1 MRRLLTTLMILL
13 AVLLAGLSALVLLV
27 NPNDFREHM
36 TRQVEARSGY
46 QLRLEGPLRWHVWPQ
61 LSILS
66 GRMSLTA
73 PGAEQPVVRADN
85 MRLDVAL
92 IPLLSHQLQVQQV
105 MLKGAVVQLTPQT
118 EAVRHQNAPVAPRPN
133 TLPQAE
139 EDRGWALD
147 VRKLKVE
154 DSLLVFQREADE
166 QIIVRDLNLQM
177 EQNERHQGTLDLSA
191 RVNRNQ
197 RDLTLS
203 LAAQIDASDY
213 PHQMSSTIE
222 QVSWQLQGADLP
234 PQGIVGQGS
243 LAARWQDEPQT
254 LTLSNLNLNA
264 NDSQLGGQLSV
275 TLGSVPDITADLK
288 FDRLN
293 LDKLLNVADNPV
305 SAAAPVQVGQNSSGQ
320 PRPVIAGS
328 EPPDGYG
335 ALLGYKGDISLSA
348 QHLLWRGMDFTQV
361 SAQAQ
366 NQMGLLIL
374 SELRGKLGEGE
385 MSLPGTVDV
394 RGNTIRSAFQPKLD
408 GVEIGTIL
416 KAFNYPIALTGT
428 LSLAGDFNGNRIS
441 ADNFRRSWQ
450 GEAHA
455 ELVNSRAEG
464 LNFQQL
470 VHQAVERS
478 TNVQTQ
484 QNYDSATRLDTF
496 SSDLQLQKGT
506 LSLSDMEGRSPL
518 LMLTGNGSLD
528 LVKQQ
533 GDMRFNVSVLQG
545 WKGDSQ
551 LVAMLKATAIPLRV
565 YGPWQA
571 LNYSLQVDQSLRKQ
585 LRGEAKRRLQEW
597 AENNKD
603 DPDSKNIK
611 ELLDKL

>member
-1 MRRLLTTLMILL
+1 MRRVLTTLMILL

-27 NPNDFREHM
+27 NPNDFREHL

-46 QLRLEGPLRWHVWPQ
+46 QLRLDGPLRWHVWPQ

-105 MLKGAVVQLTPQT
+105 MLKGGIVQLTPQT
-118 EAVRHQNAPVAPRPN
+118 EAVRHENAPVPPRSN

-147 VRKLKVE
+147 VRRLKVE
-154 DSLLVFQREADE
+154 DSVLVLQRESDE
-166 QIIVRDLNLQM
+166 QVIFRDINLQM
-177 EQNERHQGTLDLSA
+177 EQNERHEATIDFSS

-197 RDLTLS
+197 RDLALS
-203 LAAQIDASDY
+203 LTAQVDASDY
-213 PHQMSSTIE
+213 PHQLKATVGQIN
-222 QVSWQLQGADLP
+222 WQLQGADLP
-234 PQGIVGQGS
+234 SQGIVGQGS
-243 LAARWQDEPQT
+243 LGALWQDETQK

-264 NDSQLGGQLSV
+264 NGSQVTGQIGM
-275 TLGSVPDITADLK
+275 TQQPVPEWVADLK
-288 FDRLN
+288 FDRLD
-293 LDKLLNVADNPV
+293 LDKLLNVPANPASS
-305 SAAAPVQVGQNSSGQ
+305 SARIQQGQSTSGQ
-320 PRPVIAGS
+320 PRPVISNGDS
-328 EPPDGYG
+328 LDGYD
-335 ALLGYKGDISLSA
+335 ALLGNTAQISLTA
-348 QHLLWRGMDFTQV
+348 QHLLWRGMDFSQV
-361 SAQAQ
+361 SARAQ
-366 NQMGLLIL
+366 NQAGLLTL
-374 SELRGKLGEGE
+374 SELQGKLGEGDI
-385 MSLPGTVDV
+385 SLPGTVDARGKTV
-394 RGNTIRSAFQPKLD
+394 RTAFQPKLD
-408 GVEIGTIL
+408 NVEIGTIL
-416 KAFNYPIALTGT
+416 KAFNYPIALTGN
-428 LSLAGDFNGNRIS
+428 LSLAGDFTGNRID
-441 ADNFRRSWQ
+441 ADAFRRDWQ
-450 GEAHA
+450 GEAHV
-455 ELVNSRAEG
+455 ELANLRSEG

-484 QNYDSATRLDTF
+484 QNYDSATRLDSF
-496 SSDLQLQKGT
+496 SSDLQLQKGKLT
-506 LSLSDMEGRSPL
+506 LSEMAGRSPL
-518 LMLTGNGSLD
+518 LTLTGEGSLD
-528 LVKQQ
+528 LVKQLS
-533 GDMRFNVSVLQG
+533 DMRFNVSVLEG

-551 LVAMLKATAIPLRV
+551 LVAMLKTTAIPLRV

-611 ELLDKL
+611 QLLDKL

>member
-1 MRRLLTTLMILL
+1 MRRVLTTLMILL

-27 NPNDFREHM
+27 NPNDFREHL

-66 GRMSLTA
+66 GRMTLTA
-73 PGAEQPVVRADN
+73 PGAEQPLVRADN

-92 IPLLSHQLQVQQV
+92 LPLLSHQLQVQQV
-105 MLKGAVVQLTPQT
+105 MLKGGVVQLTPQT
-118 EAVRHQNAPVAPRPN
+118 EAVSHENDPVAPRSN
-133 TLPQAE
+133 TLPQAA

-154 DSLLVFQREADE
+154 DSVLVLQRGTDE
-166 QIIVRDLNLQM
+166 QVTVRGLNLQM
-177 EQNERHQGTLDLSA
+177 EQNERHEATIDLSA
-191 RVNRNQ
+191 RINRNQ
-197 RDLTLS
+197 RDLALS
-203 LAAQIDASDY
+203 LTASVDASDY
-213 PHQMSSTIE
+213 PHRLTSVIGQM
-222 QVSWQLQGADLP
+222 SWQLKGADLP
-234 PQGIVGQGS
+234 AQGITGQGS
-243 LAARWQDEPQT
+243 LAVDWQDELQK
-254 LTLSNLNLNA
+254 LTFSNLNLSA
-264 NDSQLGGQLSV
+264 NDSQVSGEMSM
-275 TLGSVPDITADLK
+275 TLQPVPDWVVNLT

-293 LDKLLNVADNPV
+293 LDKLLNVADIQAG
-305 SAAAPVQVGQNSSGQ
+305 SGIAATQGQTGSGQ
-320 PRPVIAGS
+320 PRPVIADGDLQ
-328 EPPDGYG
+328 PDYS
-335 ALLGYKGDISLSA
+335 ALRGNTAQISLTA
-348 QHLLWRGMDFTQV
+348 QHLQWRGMDFTGV
-361 SAQAQ
+361 SARAQ
-366 NQMGLLIL
+366 NKNGLLTL
-374 SELRGKLGEGE
+374 SELQGNLGEGK
-385 MSLPGTVDV
+385 MSLPGVVDARGDRV
-394 RGNTIRSAFQPKLD
+394 RTAFQPRLD
-408 GVEIGTIL
+408 RVEIGTIL
-416 KAFNYPIALTGT
+416 KAFDYPIALTGSLT
-428 LSLAGDFNGNRIS
+428 LAGDFSGNRIS
-441 ADNFRRSWQ
+441 ADDFRRSWQ
-450 GEAHA
+450 GEAHV
-455 ELVNSRAEG
+455 ELANSRAEG

-496 SSDLQLQKGT
+496 SSDLQLQKGK
-506 LSLSDMEGRSPL
+506 LSLSDIEGRSPL
-518 LMLTGNGSLD
+518 LMLTGEGSLE

-533 GDMRFNVSVLQG
+533 GDMRFNVKVLDG

-551 LVAMLKATAIPLRV
+551 LVTMLKSTAIPLRV

-611 ELLDKL
+611 QLLDKL